1 MAYSRAVKTGQ
12 AVRAGLKARKKW
24 RAWAEKSQPES
35 FQGFLA
41 RPDKAR
47 NPSGL
52 ARPGCGQPKSPQ
64 KKLKCVIF
72 FLHWTGLLDVVTL
85 LGVTFWII
93 KTFMLFQIISILNF

>member
-1 MAYSRAVKTGQ
+1 MGR

-24 RAWAEKSQPES
+24 RAWAEKLQPES

-47 NPSGL
+47 NLVGL
-52 ARPGCGQPKSPQ
+52 ARPGRGQPESPQ

-72 FLHWTGLLDVVTL
+72 FFTLDWTLGCCDFVGSDFLDH
-85 LGVTFWII
+85 
-93 KTFMLFQIISILNF
+93 